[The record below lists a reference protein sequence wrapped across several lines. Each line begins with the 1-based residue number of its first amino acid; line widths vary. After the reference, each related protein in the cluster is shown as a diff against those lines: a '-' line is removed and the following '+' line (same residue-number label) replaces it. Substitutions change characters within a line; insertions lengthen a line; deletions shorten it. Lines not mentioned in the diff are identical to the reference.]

1 MAEAMLF
8 KLPVVTTAYGGQ
20 VDCCRDDT
28 SWLID
33 FSFKKSKTHFNL
45 INSYWVEPDLEH
57 LKRLL
62 REVMELP
69 KFEIERR
76 VERGRSLILDKFRW
90 DNYRERTERF
100 YQI

>member
-1 MAEAMLF
+1 MENIVGQYRIVSPCSSKQSEGFGLPMAEAMLF

-20 VDCCRDDT
+20 VDFCRDDT

-62 REVMELP
+62 REVRELP
-69 KFEIERR
+69 KLR
-76 VERGRSLILDKFRW
+76 
-90 DNYRERTERF
+90 
-100 YQI
+100 